1 MTDTASAPAADPAA
15 PDPTPS
21 PAAAIAPPV
30 AGASTGGSA
39 AAKPRPKA
47 QQRKGPPRSK
57 PAHPV
62 LDKLFELHPQL
73 FGAQFKPLKIGIFE
87 DLLARHPD
95 AFQREELK
103 VALGLHAR
111 STAYLESV
119 AEGLQRHDLD
129 GQPVAPLAP
138 EHVHHAIMEVF
149 RRRQQRT
156 KDDLRPHVISRLV
169 AAIEASGLLPA
180 EYAETMRTQDATNNA
195 ILEEAVAQL
204 AQKAARREALSRA
217 FAASGQSI
225 EAFAEMYGMDL
236 AEVKRTLG

>member
-1 MTDTASAPAADPAA
+1 MTDTAAQSTPQPPA
-15 PDPTPS
+15 PS
-21 PAAAIAPPV
+21 PAPAKAAQARARPP
-30 AGASTGGSA
+30 
-39 AAKPRPKA
+39 
-47 QQRKGPPRSK
+47 QRKGPPRGK

-73 FGAQFKPLKIGIFE
+73 FGAHFKPLKIGIFE
-87 DLLARHPD
+87 DLLARHPE

-119 AEGLQRHDLD
+119 AAGLQRHDLD

-138 EHVHHAIMEVF
+138 DHVHHAIMEVF

-156 KDDLRPHVISRLV
+156 KDDLRPRVLSRLV
-169 AAIEASGLLPA
+169 AAIEASGLGST
-180 EYAETMRTQDATNNA
+180 EYAEKMRTQDATNNA
-195 ILEEAVAQL
+195 ILDEAVAQL
-204 AQKAARREALSRA
+204 AQKSAKREALARA
-217 FAASGQSI
+217 FKASGQSM

-236 AEVKRTLG
+236 VEVKRTLGN

>member
-1 MTDTASAPAADPAA
+1 MTDTVPTPTEGQAAPAP
-15 PDPTPS
+15 
-21 PAAAIAPPV
+21 
-30 AGASTGGSA
+30 
-39 AAKPRPKA
+39 KPRPK
-47 QQRKGPPRSK
+47 RKAPPRGK

-95 AFQREELK
+95 AFQRDELK

-119 AEGLQRHDLD
+119 AAGLQRHDLD
-129 GQPVAPLAP
+129 GQPVAPVAP

-156 KDDLRPHVISRLV
+156 RDDLRPRVIPRLV
-169 AAIEASGLLPA
+169 AAIVASGLSPA
-180 EYAETMRTQDATNNA
+180 EYAAQMRTQDEVGNA
-195 ILEEAVAQL
+195 ILDEAVASL
-204 AQKAARREALSRA
+204 AAKAAKREALARA
-217 FAASGQSI
+217 FQASGLSM
-225 EAFAEMYGMDL
+225 EAFAEMYGMDV
-236 AEVKRTLG
+236 AKVRRTLA

>member
-1 MTDTASAPAADPAA
+1 MNDTASAPAPAPAPADDPAPASAAGIAAPTPAA
-15 PDPTPS
+15 PG
-21 PAAAIAPPV
+21 PAAK
-30 AGASTGGSA
+30 S
-39 AAKPRPKA
+39 RPKA
-47 QQRKGPPRSK
+47 QQRKGPPRGK

-62 LDKLFELHPQL
+62 LDRLFELHPQL

-119 AEGLQRHDLD
+119 AAGLQRHDLD

-156 KDDLRPHVISRLV
+156 REDLRPRLMQKLV
-169 AAIEASGLLPA
+169 AAIEASGLSPA
-180 EYAETMRTQDATNNA
+180 EYAEKMRTQDETNNA
-195 ILEEAVAQL
+195 LLQQAVAQL
-204 AQKAARREALSRA
+204 AHKSAKREALARA
-217 FAASGQSI
+217 FAASGQSM

-236 AEVKRTLG
+236 AQVKRTLG